1 MYRPTAGERDPLRAA
16 PKGFYQ
22 CSVRDPATGAT
33 ADTFATPEEA
43 ARAYDETALR
53 IDGEEA
59 LLNFSTHRRGYVG
72 QASWLRADI
81 LPSQTSGGSG
91 G

>member
-1 MYRPTAGERDPLRAA
+1 MGGARDPLRAA

-22 CSVRDPATGAT
+22 CGIRDPATGAT
-33 ADTFATPEEA
+33 VDVFATATEA

-59 LLNFSTHRRGYVG
+59 LLNFSSRRRGYVG
-72 QASWLRADI
+72 QASPPPANF
-81 LPSQTSGGSG
+81 LPSANQGDD
-91 G
+91 